1 MKAVRPHIR
10 RKKRPQ
16 LTDPDLINMA
26 DKEVDPKIDAR

>member
-16 LTDPDLINMA
+16 LTDPELTRMT